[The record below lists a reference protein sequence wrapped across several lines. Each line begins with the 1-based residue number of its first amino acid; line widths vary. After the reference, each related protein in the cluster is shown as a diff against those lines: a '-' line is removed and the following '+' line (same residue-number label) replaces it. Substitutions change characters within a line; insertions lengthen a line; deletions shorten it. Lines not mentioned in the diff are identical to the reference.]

1 MTTPSLT
8 DNTQTSTNDSF
19 TQSQNSGSSS
29 SGNSNYSSSPQF
41 VKDFAQQANAFYQPY
56 AQSINGPNGVLQ
68 GYQGNTVA
76 GLSGLQVVP
85 FAEYPQATQGWQAP
99 LQGGLGAIQQ
109 GIDVAGQGANYDQAM
124 MQQHM
129 SPYLSGVMDELG
141 RRGNENLTKNIMPS
155 VNSTFAGAGQFGSTR
170 NGQFL
175 NDAISNTQ
183 REILGAQATAGNQA
197 WGQAA
202 QDYLGWAKLGQ
213 DSAGVLG
220 QLGTSL
226 GQLGFAGA
234 DQNMEGLDKMYQM
247 GALEQGQQQKELDAA
262 HNTWKEKWEMPI
274 SLMGGLAQY
283 GNTMMGRVSP
293 DSSGS
298 SSSSSTNNSY
308 SISGSTGT
316 NYGSNTSYS

>member
-1 MTTPSLT
+1 MTPTLS
-8 DNTQTSTNDSF
+8 DNTQVSTNDSF
-19 TQSQNSGSSS
+19 NQSGSS
-29 SGNSNYSSSPQF
+29 GLSSSYGGSSSTNPQF
-41 VKDFAQQANAFYQPY
+41 VKDFAKQANNFYQPY
-56 AQSINGPNGVLQ
+56 AQSIMGPNGVMN
-68 GYQGNTVA
+68 GYQGDMVA
-76 GLSGLQVVP
+76 GLSSLQDAA
-85 FAEYPQATQGWQAP
+85 FAGYPQATQGWQDP

-109 GIDVAGQGANYDQAM
+109 GIGIAGQGANYDPAM
-124 MQQHM
+124 MQQHL

-141 RRGNENLTKNIMPS
+141 RRGNENLTKNIMPG

-175 NDAISNTQ
+175 NDAITNTQ
-183 REILGAQATAGNQA
+183 REILGAQANAGNQA

-220 QLGTSL
+220 QLGNSL

-234 DQNMEGLDKMYQM
+234 DQNMEGMQNMYQM
-247 GALEQGQQQKELDAA
+247 GALQQGQQQKELDAA

-293 DSSGS
+293 ES
-298 SSSSSTNNSY
+298 SSSQGSTSSNNSY